1 MNGTTDNSM
10 IGMEPT
16 TASAEAAVVRLRV
29 CELEH
34 PEANDQVVALLA
46 DLRPG
51 TADLVG
57 AIAVAATRGVRYLG
71 AYERAG
77 RLAAVA
83 GWRVMASTRGR
94 VLYVDD
100 LVTDPARRGMGA
112 GGALLA
118 WLERAGVAE
127 RCRALELDSGVT
139 RSDAH
144 RFYARVGLSI
154 SAFHFAKPLGAAM
167 DVRETR
173 GARS

>member
-1 MNGTTDNSM
+1 M
-10 IGMEPT
+10 
-16 TASAEAAVVRLRV
+16 VRLQVR
-29 CELEH
+29 EIAH
-34 PEANDQVVALLA
+34 PEADDQVVALLA

-57 AIAVAATRGVRYLG
+57 AIAAAARGVRYLG
-71 AYERAG
+71 AYEQTG

-94 VLYVDD
+94 LLYVDD
-100 LVTDPARRGMGA
+100 LVTDPARRGRGA

-127 RCRALELDSGVT
+127 GCRALELDSGVM

-154 SAFHFAKPLGAAM
+154 GAFHFTKPLGADTDA
-167 DVRETR
+167 RETR
-173 GARS
+173 GAQA